1 MSTAAVTPQPTQAPP
16 TGPTLVPVAKA
27 TKAKAPTPN
36 VLMEVVVN
44 RDALLAEV
52 SAAQSICS
60 QKTTIP
66 ILANLLIE
74 AHDGALKIAASNIEQ
89 TLSTKAP
96 ATVKK
101 PGVATVPARK
111 LYDYIKLLPAG
122 DISIKLLENDW
133 VRIQAGRSNT
143 KMVGMARDNYP
154 AIPTIGSLPKVTLP
168 TTVLRSLIAHTIS
181 AVSTEESR
189 YTLTAALLLLEPNK
203 VSMVSTDG
211 TRLAL
216 AEKDETLAGV
226 TDARKLLIP
235 QQALH
240 DLASLLAST
249 KSETV
254 EIAESDTTIFMV
266 IGDREYTTRKRS
278 GAFPNYEAV
287 IPRANNN
294 AVILRT
300 VDVERSVRRV
310 AQFTDQ
316 KSSGVKFSLGA
327 NALKISASNTDSGES
342 EDTIDAPY
350 ASDQIIIKLNAD
362 FILDFCKVVGTIG
375 EVKFAFKDG
384 RSAAVLQPEAAN
396 RETRFM
402 LVLMPMRL

>member
-1 MSTAAVTPQPTQAPP
+1 
-16 TGPTLVPVAKA
+16 
-27 TKAKAPTPN
+27 
-36 VLMEVVVN
+36 MEVVVN

-52 SAAQSICS
+52 AAAQGITSS
-60 QKTTIP
+60 KTTIP
-66 ILANLLIE
+66 ILSNLLIE
-74 AHDGALKIAASNIEQ
+74 AQDGFLKIAASNIEQ
-89 TLSTKAP
+89 TLTTKAP

-154 AIPTIGSLPKVTLP
+154 TIPTVGNLPKVTLP
-168 TTVLRSLIAHTIS
+168 VSVLRSLIAHTIS
-181 AVSTEESR
+181 AVSMEESR
-189 YTLTAALLLLEPNK
+189 YTLTAALLLVEPKK

-216 AEKDETLAGV
+216 AEKDEALAGV
-226 TDARKLLIP
+226 KAPRKLLIP
-235 QQALH
+235 HQALR

-254 EIAESDTTIFMV
+254 EIAESDTTLFMV
-266 IGDREYTTRKRS
+266 IGDREYTSRKKA
-278 GAFPNYEAV
+278 GAFPNHEAV
-287 IPRANNN
+287 IPRSNNN
-294 AVILRT
+294 TVILRT

-316 KSSGVKFSLGA
+316 KSSGVKLALGA
-327 NALKISASNTDSGES
+327 NALKISASTTESGES
-342 EDTIDAPY
+342 EDTLDAPY
-350 ASDQIIIKLNAD
+350 ASEQILIKLNAD
-362 FILDFCKVVGTIG
+362 FILDFCKVVGCVG
-375 EVKFAFKDG
+375 EVKFSFKDG
-384 RSAAVLQPEAAN
+384 KSAALLEPEATN
-396 RETRFM
+396 RDIGFK
-402 LVLMPMRL
+402 LVLMPMRFS

>member
-1 MSTAAVTPQPTQAPP
+1 MSTARCNPPTPQAPP
-16 TGPTLVPVAKA
+16 TGPHACLPQPRPRR
-27 TKAKAPTPN
+27 KAKAN

-52 SAAQSICS
+52 AAAQGITSS
-60 QKTTIP
+60 EERRSRFSS
-66 ILANLLIE
+66 NLLIE
-74 AHDGALKIAASNIEQ
+74 AQDGFLKIAASNIEQ
-89 TLSTKAP
+89 TLTTKAP

-143 KMVGMARDNYP
+143 KMVGMARDSYP

-181 AVSTEESR
+181 AVSMEESR

-216 AEKDETLAGV
+216 AEKDETLEGV
-226 TDARKLLIP
+226 TAARKLLIP
-235 QQALH
+235 YQALH

-254 EIAESDTTIFMV
+254 EIAESDTTHV
-266 IGDREYTTRKRS
+266 YGDR
-278 GAFPNYEAV
+278 
-287 IPRANNN
+287 
-294 AVILRT
+294 
-300 VDVERSVRRV
+300 
-310 AQFTDQ
+310 
-316 KSSGVKFSLGA
+316 
-327 NALKISASNTDSGES
+327 
-342 EDTIDAPY
+342 
-350 ASDQIIIKLNAD
+350 
-362 FILDFCKVVGTIG
+362 
-375 EVKFAFKDG
+375 
-384 RSAAVLQPEAAN
+384 
-396 RETRFM
+396 
-402 LVLMPMRL
+402 

>member
-1 MSTAAVTPQPTQAPP
+1 MSTAAVTPQPAQAPP
-16 TGPTLVPVAKA
+16 QGMALVSAPPTAKAKA
-27 TKAKAPTPN
+27 TA
-36 VLMEVVVN
+36 LMEVVVS

-52 SAAQSICS
+52 AVAQAICS

-66 ILANLLIE
+66 ILSNLLIE
-74 AHDGALKIAASNIEQ
+74 AQDGFLKISASNIEQ
-89 TLSTKAP
+89 TLTTNAP

-101 PGVATVPARK
+101 AGVAAIPARK
-111 LYDYIKLLPAG
+111 LYDYLKLLPSC

-133 VRIQAGRSNT
+133 IRIQAGRSNT

-168 TTVLRSLIAHTIS
+168 AATLKALIGHTIS
-181 AVSTEESR
+181 AVSMEESR

-203 VSMVSTDG
+203 ISMVSTDG

-216 AEKDETLAGV
+216 AEKDETLASV
-226 TDARKLLIP
+226 TTARKLLIP
-235 QQALH
+235 YQALH

-254 EIAESDTTIFMV
+254 EIAESDTTLYMV
-266 IGDREYTTRKRS
+266 IGDREYTSRKKS
-278 GAFPNYEAV
+278 GSFPNYAAV
-287 IPRANNN
+287 MPQSNTNK
-294 AVILRT
+294 VILRA

-316 KSSGVKFSLGA
+316 KSSGVKLALGA
-327 NALKISASNTDSGES
+327 NTLKISASTTETGES
-342 EDTIDAPY
+342 EDTLDAPY
-350 ASDQIIIKLNAD
+350 ASDQILIKLNSD
-362 FILDFCKVVGTIG
+362 FILDFCKVVGSLG
-375 EVKFAFKDG
+375 EIKLSFKDG
-384 RSAAVLQPEAAN
+384 RSAVLLEPEAAN
-396 RETRFM
+396 RDIRFK

>member
-1 MSTAAVTPQPTQAPP
+1 MSTSAVTPQPTQAPP
-16 TGPTLVPVAKA
+16 TGPTLVPAALA
-27 TKAKAPTPN
+27 TKAKSPT

-52 SAAQSICS
+52 AAAQSITS
-60 QKTTIP
+60 SKTTIP
-66 ILANLLIE
+66 ILSNLLIE
-74 AHDGALKIAASNIEQ
+74 AHDGFLKIAASNIEQ
-89 TLSTKAP
+89 TLSTKAT

-111 LYDYIKLLPAG
+111 LYDYIKLLPPG

-168 TTVLRSLIAHTIS
+168 VTVLRALIAHTIS

-189 YTLTAALLLLEPNK
+189 YTLTAALLLLEPTK

-216 AEKDETLAGV
+216 AEKDETLVGV
-226 TDARKLLIP
+226 SAARKLLIP
-235 QQALH
+235 YQALH

-254 EIAESDTTIFMV
+254 EIAESDTTLYMV
-266 IGDREYTTRKRS
+266 IGDREYTSRKKS
-278 GAFPNYEAV
+278 GSFPNYAAV
-287 IPRANNN
+287 MPQSNTNK
-294 AVILRT
+294 VILRA

-316 KSSGVKFSLGA
+316 KSSGVKLALGA
-327 NALKISASNTDSGES
+327 NALKISASTTESGES

-350 ASDQIIIKLNAD
+350 ASEQILIKLNSD
-362 FILDFCKVVGTIG
+362 FILDFCKVVGSLG
-375 EVKFAFKDG
+375 EIKLSFKDG
-384 RSAAVLQPEAAN
+384 RSAALLEPEAAN
-396 RETRFM
+396 RDIRFK
-402 LVLMPMRL
+402 LVLMPMRFS

>member
-1 MSTAAVTPQPTQAPP
+1 MSTAPVTPQPQAPP
-16 TGPTLVPVAKA
+16 KGPALVPSTTSAA
-27 TKAKAPTPN
+27 KAKAS

-52 SAAQSICS
+52 AAAQGITSS
-60 QKTTIP
+60 RTTIP
-66 ILANLLIE
+66 ILSNLLIE
-74 AHDGALKIAASNIEQ
+74 AQDGFLKIAASNIEQ
-89 TLSTKAP
+89 TLTTKAP

-154 AIPTIGSLPKVTLP
+154 AIPTVGSLPKVTLP
-168 TTVLRSLIAHTIS
+168 VTVLRSLIAHTIC
-181 AVSTEESR
+181 AVSMEESR
-189 YTLTAALLLLEPNK
+189 YTLTAALLLLEPKK

-216 AEKDETLAGV
+216 AEKDEALASV
-226 TDARKLLIP
+226 TAPRKLLIP
-235 QQALH
+235 NQALH

-254 EIAESDTTIFMV
+254 EIAESDTTLFMV
-266 IGDREYTTRKRS
+266 IGDREYTSRKKA
-278 GAFPNYEAV
+278 GQFPNYAAV
-287 IPRANNN
+287 IPQSNNN
-294 AVILRT
+294 RVILRT

-316 KSSGVKFSLGA
+316 KSSGVKLALGA
-327 NALKISASNTDSGES
+327 NALKISASTTESGES
-342 EDTIDAPY
+342 EDTLDAPY
-350 ASDQIIIKLNAD
+350 ASEQILIKLNSD
-362 FILDFCKVVGTIG
+362 FILDFCKVVGSVG
-375 EVKFAFKDG
+375 EVKFSFKDG
-384 RSAAVLQPEAAN
+384 KSAALLEPEAAN
-396 RETRFM
+396 RDIRFK
-402 LVLMPMRL
+402 LVLMPMRLG